1 MNFTTKPDLKAGIVL
16 ARGRAGHTSRS
27 HVIAGAEIPG
37 EESGGQWVHGPPAPD
52 DTRTCARRAGSD
64 GDAVVLVFEA
74 NNGDPLVLAYIIS
87 LQQVT

>member
-37 EESGGQWVHGPPAPD
+37 EEAVAGGYGPPAPD
-52 DTRTCARRAGSD
+52 GTRLALGGQA
-64 GDAVVLVFEA
+64 AVATLS
-74 NNGDPLVLAYIIS
+74 S
-87 LQQVT
+87 LFWKQIMATPRPGLYN